1 MNIDYIH
8 EPTDLQCGQAV
19 LAMLL
24 GTTAEYICEYLGNSR
39 ETDLREMKRVLTD
52 HGINFSPERKQAQ
65 TVFDLPRCALLSLE
79 TPRCWHWSLYAD
91 GVFYDP
97 EHGILGDFPPR
108 TRASSFRRRTSKP
121 SRKPLRTNPTGRRR
135 SSREPPRS
143 TPARTAARES
153 SATA

>member
-91 GVFYDP
+91 GVFSAVCSQVL
-97 EHGILGDFPPR
+97 LGDI
-108 TRASSFRRRTSKP
+108 
-121 SRKPLRTNPTGRRR
+121 SRNIKNTEIKSYIKLK
-135 SSREPPRS
+135 
-143 TPARTAARES
+143 
-153 SATA
+153 

>member
-52 HGINFSPERKQAQ
+52 HGIKFSPERKQAQ
-65 TVFDLPRCALLSLE
+65 TVFDIPRCALHSLE
-79 TPRCWHWSLYAD
+79 VLGCWHWSLTQTAYFTDLSMEYSA
-91 GVFYDP
+91 
-97 EHGILGDFPPR
+97 I
-108 TRASSFRRRTSKP
+108 FRRLLAGSI
-121 SRKPLRTNPTGRRR
+121 GRYF
-135 SSREPPRS
+135 PKH
-143 TPARTAARES
+143 
-153 SATA
+153 

>member
-24 GTTAEYICEYLGNSR
+24 GTSAEQICIYLDNDR
-39 ETDLREMKRVLTD
+39 ETDLREMKHVLTEHD
-52 HGINFSPERKQAQ
+52 IKFSPERRQAQ
-65 TVFDLPRCALLSLE
+65 TKQDLPCCALLSLE

-97 EHGILGDFPPR
+97 EHGILNDFPKS
-108 TRASSFRRRTSKP
+108 A
-121 SRKPLRTNPTGRRR
+121 RKFYWEIFPETLPKQIR
-135 SSREPPRS
+135 SGVSDI
-143 TPARTAARES
+143 
-153 SATA
+153 

>member
-52 HGINFSPERKQAQ
+52 HGINFSPERKQFSTSLGARSSALKPLDAGTGRFTQ
-65 TVFDLPRCALLSLE
+65 TAYFTTLSME
-79 TPRCWHWSLYAD
+79 YSA
-91 GVFYDP
+91 
-97 EHGILGDFPPR
+97 I
-108 TRASSFRRRTSKP
+108 FRRLLAGSI
-121 SRKPLRTNPTGRRR
+121 GRYF
-135 SSREPPRS
+135 PKH
-143 TPARTAARES
+143 
-153 SATA
+153 